1 MDRKIPLV
9 SYTLAAL
16 SGICF
21 IGGLAILSR
30 EGRND
35 TWTDLRDSYPCSTT
49 RWTHD
54 ESDISQE
61 VFL

>member
-35 TWTDLRDSYPCSTT
+35 TWTDLRGSYPC
-49 RWTHD
+49 
-54 ESDISQE
+54 
-61 VFL
+61 